1 MGLDSV
7 SIVLVYS
14 RFFFFLGT
22 VWMYQYSLGFEV
34 SFLLDIS
41 IYYAFL
47 NGFKFYCFFLIVIT

>member
-41 IYYAFL
+41 VLMNLVLPNQKNAI
-47 NGFKFYCFFLIVIT
+47 